1 MGYVGTVMSKNV
13 RNEWFQC
20 SRGSAWVC
28 EQDHLGRKDKDD

>member
-1 MGYVGTVMSKNV
+1 MSADV

-28 EQDHLGRKDKDD
+28 EKDHLRRQDMLRGAS